1 MLAIAPK
8 KTILLSEKIVYL
20 RAIATLTLLEFEST
34 FDLLAI
40 RSALPLDPFFKEI
53 YLLLEKPLNSAP

>member
-1 MLAIAPK
+1 
-8 KTILLSEKIVYL
+8 LSEKIVYL

-40 RSALPLDPFFKEI
+40 CSALSLDPFFKEI